1 MGSASFVEKKRNK
14 ILNIIILNT
23 SKMNCKKYNWNF
35 GHSSVQKENRVV
47 SSTLWIVQIL
57 VHLNFDMIS
66 WLLALEATEL
76 ISEPVT
82 QMAPELIN
90 NHLISVQQKR

>member
-23 SKMNCKKYNWNF
+23 SKMNCKKYDWNF

-47 SSTLWIVQIL
+47 SSTFEIVQIL
-57 VHLNFDMIS
+57 VHLHFEIIS

-82 QMAPELIN
+82 QMLLELIN
-90 NHLISVQQKR
+90 NHSVSVQQKR